1 MTGIR
6 QLALAGLVQDRLRT
20 VNVLVAGRCLTV
32 VVGLLCIWVTLAP
45 FPYLGNLDARDTVS
59 GQLATTYIAF
69 GLLAIAAVALAIP
82 DNIPA
87 LKTLWTPLYL
97 GFAVWMAVNI
107 VMSESPGVSL
117 QRFALTGSIMALAM
131 MTPLLP
137 PTQSHFNI
145 CFGTAAL
152 ALLVLCYLG
161 LLIVPDLAIH
171 NIHDIVEPQLAG
183 DWRGT
188 FSHKNIAAPTMVILA
203 YIGVYL
209 TFAGAILAG
218 PVIVVL
224 AGIFLVFAG
233 GKSAGGLC
241 LVIFALAHIT
251 NAANGLWFKR
261 LICFAPLIVMNC
273 LTVGTVMSDALKNIT
288 ERLPIDATFTGR
300 TEVWGFALEGI
311 GEKPVFGHGFAVFWD
326 NAADRIAA
334 QGSEWALEASHSHN
348 SYVELALN
356 IGLPGLVL
364 GLLIFVWV
372 PLNNFHR
379 IQAQGQNG
387 PLARL
392 FLVIWLFGIYLA
404 TTETFIL
411 ERQNPTWFVFLVA
424 VAGLHYLSRFKTR

>member
-1 MTGIR
+1 MIGIR
-6 QLALAGLVQDRLRT
+6 QLALAGAVQDRLRT

-32 VVGLLCIWVTLAP
+32 VAGLLCIWVTLAP
-45 FPYLGNLDARDTVS
+45 FPYLGNLDARDAVS
-59 GQLATTYIAF
+59 GQLAVTYIAF
-69 GLLAIAAVALAIP
+69 GLLAIAAVALSIH
-82 DNIPA
+82 DNAPA

-97 GFAVWMAVNI
+97 CFAGWMAVNI

-117 QRFALTGSIMALAM
+117 QRFTLTASIMALAM

-137 PTQSHFNI
+137 PTQRHFNT
-145 CFGTAAL
+145 CLGTAAL
-152 ALLVLCYLG
+152 ALLALCYLG

-171 NIHDIVEPQLAG
+171 SVHDIVEPQLAG

-188 FSHKNIAAPTMVILA
+188 FSHKNVAAPTMVILA
-203 YIGVYL
+203 YIGIYL
-209 TFAGAILAG
+209 TFAGAVLAG

-224 AGIFLVFAG
+224 AGVFLVFAG

-241 LVIFALAHIT
+241 LVMLALAQVA
-251 NAANGLWFKR
+251 NATKGLWLKR
-261 LICFAPLIVMNC
+261 VVCFVPLIAMTC
-273 LTVGTVMSDALKNIT
+273 LTVGTVMSDALKSIT
-288 ERLPIDATFTGR
+288 AQLPIDATFTGR
-300 TEVWGFALEGI
+300 TDVWGVALDGVW
-311 GEKPVFGHGFAVFWD
+311 EKPIFGHGFAVFWD
-326 NAADRIAA
+326 NASDRIAA
-334 QGSEWALEASHSHN
+334 QGSEWAVEASHSHN
-348 SYVELALN
+348 SYIELALN
-356 IGLPGLVL
+356 IGVPGMIL

-411 ERQNPTWFVFLVA
+411 ERQNPTWFIFLVA
-424 VAGLHYLSRFKTR
+424 VAGLHYLSRFKPR